1 MNCPLERMRLAVV
14 THVVHYRWGGKL
26 YAYAAYA
33 REIEIWADL
42 FRAVVIAAPV
52 HEQAPPG
59 DCIPLVHQNIAVRP
73 QLEAGGDSL
82 EGKVGLLLSLPAMIF
97 RIATVLRGA
106 DAIHVRCPGNL
117 GVLGAALGPLFSRNL
132 VAKYAGQWTDYPGEA
147 RTTRWQKRLLRSRWF
162 SGPVTVYGK
171 WPDMPD
177 HVVPFFT
184 SVLSAEQI
192 NRARTAARRAFSNGP
207 LRVLFV
213 GRLTAAKN
221 VAVLLEAIAEVRRLG
236 ADVRCAIVGEGPE
249 RPSLELLC
257 AKLSLGAFV
266 EFVGGVDF
274 NQTLGYFERSDALV
288 LASETEGWPKAIT
301 EAMAFGL
308 VCVGSNRGLVPQILA
323 EGRGLVV
330 PPRDVNAL
338 ASAIHNIAIARN
350 DYAPMRERAA
360 AWAQQYS
367 LEGLREAL
375 REILVQRWRLAPQ
388 QASVAMV
395 GS

>member
-1 MNCPLERMRLAVV
+1 MKCPLDSMRLAVV
-14 THVVHYRWGGKL
+14 THVVHYRWNGKL

-59 DCIPLVHQNIAVRP
+59 DCIPLVHQNIAIQP

-82 EGKVGLLLSLPAMIF
+82 KGKLGLLLSLPAMLF
-97 RIATVLRGA
+97 RIATALRGA

-117 GVLGAALGPLFSRNL
+117 GVLAAALGPFFSRNL

-192 NRARTAARRAFSNGP
+192 DRARMAARRPFSDGP
-207 LRVLFV
+207 LRLLFV

-221 VAVLLEAIAEVRRLG
+221 VGVLLEAIAEVRRLG
-236 ADVRCAIVGEGPE
+236 ADIRCDIVGEGPE
-249 RPSLELLC
+249 RSSLENLC
-257 AKLSLGAFV
+257 GNLNLGAVV

-308 VCVGSNRGLVPQILA
+308 VCVGSDRGLVPQILG

-330 PPRDVNAL
+330 PPGDVTAL
-338 ASAIHNIAIARN
+338 ASAIHGIATARN

-367 LEGLREAL
+367 LEGLRDAL
-375 REILVQRWRLAPQ
+375 RALLLQRWRLASQ
-388 QASVAMV
+388 QAAVAMLE
-395 GS
+395 S